1 MSTESLA
8 EPAAAP
14 ALTVSSQVAV
24 ERWSNGVLDT
34 TTDLVAEEVPVAL
47 VYHDVPHVVM
57 LATPADLE
65 DYGVG
70 FTLSEG
76 LVARMD
82 EIRGVEVTRGAGVAD
97 VRISVAWE
105 RFTQLLQRR
114 RNLAGR
120 TGCGLC
126 GAETAEDAI
135 RECAPVPAGVTI
147 SAAQLHAA
155 IEELATRQPINARTG
170 SVHAA
175 AWVTPQQGIRVVR
188 EDVGRHNAL
197 DKTIGALARSN
208 ADFSAGY
215 MLITSRA
222 SYEMVQKCAT
232 LGISLLVALSAPTA
246 FAVRLAQETGLT
258 LVAFARRDRHVVYAN
273 PHRLK

>member
-1 MSTESLA
+1 MSVQGAA
-8 EPAAAP
+8 EGRAP
-14 ALTVSSQVAV
+14 GAVSAEVEI
-24 ERWSNGVLDT
+24 ERWQRGAIAH
-34 TTDLVAEEVPVAL
+34 TTDQVAEEVPVAL

-65 DYGVG
+65 DYAFG

-76 LVARMD
+76 LVARAD
-82 EIRGVEVTRGAGVAD
+82 EIRGVEVSQGELSAD
-97 VRISVAWE
+97 VKITVAWE

-114 RNLAGR
+114 RNLTGR

-126 GAETAEDAI
+126 GAESAADAI
-135 RECAPVPAGVTI
+135 RECAPVPAGLTI
-147 SAAQLHAA
+147 TAAELHAA
-155 IEELATRQPINARTG
+155 IAQLASRQPINARTG

-175 AWVTPQQGIRVVR
+175 AWVLPGAGIQVVR

-197 DKTIGALARSN
+197 DKTIGALARTG
-208 ADFSAGY
+208 ADFAAGY

-232 LGISLLVALSAPTA
+232 VGIALLVALSAPTA
-246 FAVRLAQETGLT
+246 FAVRLAQRSGLT
-258 LVAFARRDRHVVYAN
+258 LVAFARADQHVVYAH
-273 PHRLK
+273 PQRVI